1 MSHRYIPLTSGEE
14 KEMLQAVGVERFE
27 DLIQAIPSHLR
38 LSRPLDVPPALS
50 EMALSREVRRL
61 AQKNKGL
68 TELVSFL
75 GMGWTKHFIPAAVDT
90 VVSRS
95 EFTTAYTPYQPEASQ
110 GSLQQIFEY
119 QTMVAEIAGCEISN
133 ASLYDGATALVEGLI
148 MASACTKGRKGFAIA
163 SSLNPRYREVAQTY
177 ASSNAWSFHDV
188 AWTADEGLIDRKA
201 VESTLAANAGK
212 IAAVVIQTPNTFG
225 MVEDLEGLSDICKAA
240 GAVLLVVN
248 DPLASILVDP
258 PGVFGADIVVGE
270 MLGLG
275 ISTSLGGP
283 ALGYLAT
290 WKKHLRQMPGR
301 VVGRTLDAEGKRAY
315 CLTAQTREQ
324 HIRREKA
331 TSNICSNQGLMTVV
345 ASVYLALQGPK
356 GLEEVAEQC
365 ATRLAHVRE
374 GLAKAGILPLFAG
387 TPIQEQAF
395 RLPAGSRARVE
406 SACRTAGLLPGV
418 WLSDYLPKVPAETL
432 LVCTSETH
440 SKQDLD
446 LLIATLS
453 SAGGQA

>member
-1 MSHRYIPLTSGEE
+1 VSHRFIPLTSVEE
-14 KEMLQAVGVERFE
+14 KEMLQASGVERFE
-27 DLIQAIPSHLR
+27 DLIQAIPQHLR
-38 LSRPLDVPPALS
+38 LARPLDVPPAMS

-68 TELVSFL
+68 SELVSFL
-75 GMGWTKHFIPAAVDT
+75 GMGWSKHFIPAAVDT
-90 VVSRS
+90 IVSRS
-95 EFTTAYTPYQPEASQ
+95 EFTTAYTPYQAEASQ

-119 QTMVAEIAGCEISN
+119 QTMVAEIAGCEVSN

-148 MASACTKGRKGFAIA
+148 MASACTKNRKGFALA

-177 ASSNAWSFHDV
+177 SSSNGWTFHDV
-188 AWTADEGLIDRKA
+188 AWTSGEGALDRKA
-201 VESTLAANAGK
+201 AEKVLTENVGK
-212 IAAVVIQTPNTFG
+212 IAALVVQTPNTFG
-225 MVEDLEGLSDICKAA
+225 LLEDLEGLADLCKAA
-240 GAVLLVVN
+240 GAVLLVVS
-248 DPLASILVDP
+248 DPLSNLLVDP

-270 MLGLG
+270 MHALGVP
-275 ISTSLGGP
+275 TSLGGP

-331 TSNICSNQGLMTVV
+331 TSNICSNQGLMTVA
-345 ASVYLALQGPK
+345 ASVYMALQGPK

-365 ATRLAHVRE
+365 ATRLAYVRN
-374 GLAKAGILPLFAG
+374 GLAKAGIKPLFAG
-387 TPIQEQAF
+387 VPFQEQAF

-406 SACRTAGLLPGV
+406 AACRTAGLLPGV
-418 WLSDYLPKVPAETL
+418 WLSDLMPNVPTETI

-440 SKQDLD
+440 TKQDLD
-446 LLIATLS
+446 LLVSILS
-453 SAGGQA
+453 SAGGAA

>member
-1 MSHRYIPLTSGEE
+1 
-14 KEMLQAVGVERFE
+14 MLQASGVERFE
-27 DLIQAIPSHLR
+27 DLIQAIPQHLR
-38 LSRPLDVPPALS
+38 LSRSLDVPPALS

-75 GMGWTKHFIPAAVDT
+75 GMGWTKHFIPAAVDNL
-90 VVSRS
+90 VSRT

-119 QTMVAEIAGCEISN
+119 QTMVAEISGTEIAN

-148 MASACTKGRKGFAIA
+148 MASACTKGRKGFAFA
-163 SSLNPRYREVAQTY
+163 GSLNPRYREVVQTY
-177 ASSNAWSFHDV
+177 APSNSWSLHDV
-188 AWTADEGLIDRKA
+188 AWTTDSGLLDRASLDA
-201 VESTLAANAGK
+201 VLSANSGR
-212 IAAVVIQTPNTFG
+212 IAAVVVQTPNTFG
-225 MVEDLEGLSDICKAA
+225 LVEDLEGLAEICKAA
-240 GAVLLVVN
+240 GAVLLVVS
-248 DPLASILVDP
+248 DPLANILVDP
-258 PGVFGADIVVGE
+258 PGTFGADIVVGE

-301 VVGRTLDAEGKRAY
+301 VVGRTVDAAGKRAY

-365 ATRLAHVRE
+365 ATRLAYVRD
-374 GLAKAGILPLFAG
+374 GLAKAGIRPLYSG

-406 SACRTAGLLPGV
+406 AACRTAGLLPGV
-418 WLSDYLPKVPAETL
+418 WLSDLMSGVPAETL

-446 LLIATLS
+446 LLVATLS
-453 SAGGQA
+453 TAGGAA